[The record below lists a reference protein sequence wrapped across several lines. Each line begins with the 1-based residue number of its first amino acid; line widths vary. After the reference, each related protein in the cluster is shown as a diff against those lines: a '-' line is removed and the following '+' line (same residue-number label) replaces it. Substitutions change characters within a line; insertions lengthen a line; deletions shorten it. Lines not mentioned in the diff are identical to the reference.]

1 MGYAGTTVR
10 AAITTLMYA
19 FPPRNGAWNDVPQE
33 INEAVNLFDNN
44 NDNKVKDSLILVIL
58 VITTYVYQVLYSLHY
73 FTHQC

>member
-33 INEAVNLFDNN
+33 INEAVNLFD
-44 NDNKVKDSLILVIL
+44 K
-58 VITTYVYQVLYSLHY
+58 
-73 FTHQC
+73 